1 MACGRGPLSV
11 PSMLD
16 QPLNL
21 IWLLLPV
28 AAATGWWIG
37 RRRALGGSAEPS
49 GDGLRSDYFRGIN
62 YLLNEQ
68 PDKAIEVFIKVLE
81 VDQETVETHLALG
94 NLYRRRG
101 EVDRAIRIH
110 QNLVARNTLSAQQR
124 HEALLE
130 LGQDYLSAGLLD
142 RAEDLFKE
150 LTQAE
155 GYQVQALRQLID
167 IYEQE
172 RDWDEAIASARR
184 LEQATGN
191 QLGAVIAQYHCEQ
204 AEKQRQSGDHSAAL
218 KMIGQAL
225 DTHRSC
231 VRASLLEGDLHMD
244 RDDYERAVRAY
255 QRVEDQDPSYL
266 PETIERI
273 RRAYNGLGRS
283 DEMQAYLARLL
294 SRYGWVSA
302 ALELA
307 ELRRSED
314 GPAGAISFITE
325 HLRQRSSVRGLDRLM
340 ELELERRGDE
350 MPEYFKIL
358 KNLTGELLDDRA
370 VYKCSHCGFPAR
382 SLHWQCPSCKHWNT
396 VKPIHG
402 VEGE

>member
-1 MACGRGPLSV
+1 ME
-11 PSMLD
+11 
-16 QPLNL
+16 QPLHL
-21 IWLLLPV
+21 LWLLLPV
-28 AAATGWWIG
+28 AAATGWWLG
-37 RRRALGGSAEPS
+37 RRSGPGAVKDGG
-49 GDGLRSDYFRGIN
+49 DDNLRSDYFRGIN

-110 QNLVARNTLSAQQR
+110 QNLVARNTLTPPQR

-142 RAEDLFKE
+142 RAENLFKE
-150 LTQAE
+150 LSETT
-155 GYQVQALRQLID
+155 GYRVQALRQLID

-172 RDWDEAIASARR
+172 KDWEQAIASARQ
-184 LEQATGN
+184 LEKATGN
-191 QLGAVIAQYHCEQ
+191 QLGAVIAHYHCEQ
-204 AEKQRQSGDHSAAL
+204 AERLRQQRDAPAAL

-225 DTHRSC
+225 DSHRGC
-231 VRASLLEGDLHMD
+231 VRASLLEGDIHAECGD
-244 RDDYERAVRAY
+244 HERAARAY
-255 QRVEDQDPSYL
+255 QRVEDQDPAFL

-273 RRAYNGLGRS
+273 HRCYRALGRPDDMRAYLV
-283 DEMQAYLARLL
+283 RLL
-294 SRYGWVSA
+294 ERYGWVSA

-307 ELRRSED
+307 EIRRAAE
-314 GPAGAISFITE
+314 GPRSAIDFIAE
-325 HLRQRSSVRGLDRLM
+325 RLRQRSSVRGLDRLM
-340 ELELERRGDE
+340 ELELEERGQE
-350 MPEYFKIL
+350 MPEYFRIL
-358 KNLTGELLDDRA
+358 KALTEELLEDSP

-396 VKPIHG
+396 IKPIQG

>member
-1 MACGRGPLSV
+1 V
-11 PSMLD
+11 D
-16 QPLNL
+16 QPYQLL
-21 IWLLLPV
+21 WLLLPV
-28 AAATGWWIG
+28 AAATGWWLG
-37 RRRALGGSAEPS
+37 RRGSRAAAPEGGEET
-49 GDGLRSDYFRGIN
+49 LRSDYFRGIN

-110 QNLVARNTLSAQQR
+110 QNLVARNTLTPDQR
-124 HEALLE
+124 HESLLE

-142 RAEDLFKE
+142 RAENLFSE
-150 LTQAE
+150 LAATDS
-155 GYQVQALRQLID
+155 YRVQALRQLID

-172 RDWDEAIASARR
+172 KDWDQAIECARK

-191 QLGAVIAQYHCEQ
+191 QLGSVIAHYHCEQ
-204 AEKQRQSGDHSAAL
+204 AERLRGDDDFAAAL
-218 KMIGQAL
+218 KVTGQAL
-225 DTHRSC
+225 DTHRGC
-231 VRASLLEGDLHMD
+231 VRASLLEGDIHCARGD
-244 RDDYERAVRAY
+244 HERAIRAY
-255 QRVEDQDPSYL
+255 QRVEDQDPAFL

-273 RRAYNGLGRS
+273 HRCYRSLGRLEDLRLWLS
-283 DEMQAYLARLL
+283 RLL
-294 SRYGWVSA
+294 ERYGWTSA

-307 ELRRSED
+307 DLHRDSG
-314 GPAGAISFITE
+314 GPRAAIDFIAAR
-325 HLRQRSSVRGLDRLM
+325 LAKRSSVRALDRLM
-340 ELELERRGDE
+340 ELELEDRGSQ
-350 MPEYFKIL
+350 MPEYYGIL
-358 KNLTGELLDDRA
+358 KNLTQALLSDRH

-396 VKPIHG
+396 IKPIQG

>member
-1 MACGRGPLSV
+1 LEQA
-11 PSMLD
+11 
-16 QPLNL
+16 LNL
-21 IWLLLPV
+21 LWLLLPL
-28 AAATGWWIG
+28 AAYTGWWLG
-37 RRRALGGSAEPS
+37 RRGAGAQDGES
-49 GDGLRSDYFRGIN
+49 GEDALRSDYFRGIN

-110 QNLVARNTLSAQQR
+110 QNLVARNTLTPDQR

-142 RAEDLFKE
+142 RAENLFKE
-150 LTQAE
+150 LADTT
-155 GYQVQALRQLID
+155 GYRVQALRQLID

-172 RDWDEAIASARR
+172 KDWEQAIASARQ
-184 LEQATGN
+184 LERATGN
-191 QLGAVIAQYHCEQ
+191 QLGAVIAHYHCEQ
-204 AEKQRQSGDHSAAL
+204 AERLRQRGEFAGAL
-218 KMIGQAL
+218 KTASQAL
-225 DTHRSC
+225 DTHRGC
-231 VRASLLEGDLHMD
+231 VRASLLEGDIHAECGD
-244 RDDYERAVRAY
+244 HERAARAY
-255 QRVEDQDPSYL
+255 QRVEDQDPAYL

-273 RRAYNGLGRS
+273 HRCYSALGRRDDMRAYLS
-283 DEMQAYLARLL
+283 RLL
-294 SRYGWVSA
+294 DRYGWTSA

-307 ELRRSED
+307 EIRRASD
-314 GPAGAISFITE
+314 GPRAAIEFIAE
-325 HLRQRSSVRGLDRLM
+325 RLRLRSSVRGLDRLM
-340 ELELERRGDE
+340 EFEMQERGKE
-350 MPEYFKIL
+350 MPEYFDIL
-358 KNLTGELLDDRA
+358 KAVTETLLEDRA

-396 VKPIHG
+396 ITPIQG